1 MPRRTVR
8 THASFRVHWT
18 ETLHASTTSQLRL
31 FNLCG
36 LFFCRKQL
44 GISGWWVLVYLFAW
58 LRASPSSRRRA
69 TSLVVTSTSSCL
81 PPAVV
86 AFFLPQPGYL
96 GPSKVRNL
104 SGEVSCR
111 TSSASRFRVRY
122 RSILM
127 RFGYP
132 MQEFETQVLLLP
144 PASTFSSDASG
155 AAPRIVELPASSSS
169 TSTSSASSTSSRSPP
184 TFHLVH
190 FHVPHSSTSR
200 DLHMTLSRL
209 SSTHASPSL
218 AFCVL
223 DASAD
228 ETQSAFYD
236 VGLATGPTS
245 RDVPLVRLYER
256 GKVRVEAPASE
267 GEAKRAVR
275 RRRLAERKVSKGAE
289 AEAEE
294 SEEDESEDEREV
306 EQERALSRYRWDTS
320 AVRCEVSTRRLRH
333 CGCRAD
339 VVPHLSAHRLPLS
352 APSACASDQAFRTQ
366 RLSPSNLASFSPLL

>member
-1 MPRRTVR
+1 MAESLPPTAHLAKRLNHPHYYLNSALCLPLPVVLL
-8 THASFRVHWT
+8 ASSRASTALTTALLATPVLLSLSVALRKRSDNL

-58 LRASPSSRRRA
+58 L
-69 TSLVVTSTSSCL
+69 L
-81 PPAVV
+81 V

-96 GPSKVRNL
+96 GPSRVRNL
-104 SGEVSCR
+104 SGE
-111 TSSASRFRVRY
+111 
-122 RSILM
+122 
-127 RFGYP
+127 
-132 MQEFETQVLLLP
+132 EFETQVLLLP

-169 TSTSSASSTSSRSPP
+169 TSTCSASSTSSRSPP

-228 ETQSAFYD
+228 ETQGAFYD
-236 VGLATGPTS
+236 LGLATGPTS

-320 AVRCEVSTRRLRH
+320 AAAIERIFNLRERS
-333 CGCRAD
+333 G
-339 VVPHLSAHRLPLS
+339 LSHT
-352 APSACASDQAFRTQ
+352 APES
-366 RLSPSNLASFSPLL
+366 